1 MKKKFTKKLFL
12 LLPLMST
19 LIIATPFILTS
30 CSRISTEL
38 VDKTVWKENGEK
50 FAELSSSTTS
60 NNLKFDIKSIT
71 KKALETDAGLK
82 SLSDNLYGKL
92 TLNWLKETIKSP
104 EQKNIKKQYDEQVKN
119 IDKEY
124 SELYKSSKNS
134 YGSNFPLKFQQDV
147 LDLNGGSES
156 SWKEK
161 RLINYA
167 KTEFSSKLFAN
178 NYLSITKKTGDTTDV
193 IYYPNESQVLKAVTK
208 TEGYDFGFDPKGKG
222 ESKVVTE
229 LDKEFAKFQQ
239 FIFDKWVEKVNPFV
253 VNMSLWKYGTPIEGI
268 TSIYN
273 NKATGNDDSATK
285 NPGTYAFPYF
295 SDINHSQNNGSTITK
310 FKNFIND
317 AKLLN
322 ENFLDKDTEKSK
334 LGLRNI
340 DVKKYTDDGSTLIF
354 VKNGSIYNDLYIEFA
369 AASSYLF
376 GLTYNNSSV
385 TDISSNW
392 QKEIKTDTTSAN
404 GFDAITQNFVSV
416 DSTTG
421 KPYNTATSSNGIKI
435 KNALFKQII
444 SDKGPLKDINS
455 DVSSI
460 DIIKPD
466 TKNKLSDFL
475 FIRDEAGIH
484 AVAIEGQKFIMNG
497 SSNGS
502 SSSQVQKAANKKE
515 AAERASRIV
524 LYHYFL
530 KKINDWNESVSQTL
544 SIDILEEI
552 KKFFEENTNYLV
564 GEYMSS
570 TSGGNPSQ
578 KLFNFSS
585 EENSNANYKTIY
597 SNLGNYIFD
606 LSTIDKVKEYNE
618 KMLNQKTKYSN
629 NYGDSTL
636 KNGLASRWSYGTTSG
651 TNVFDVAKSIEM
663 STNPFQDNAS
673 GSYKK
678 YTDSINTFVES
689 LNLQPLKSNFEGFT
703 YSQYIYSN
711 NNLINNVLLS
721 YGSDGETMG
730 NNVKIEILNKILE
743 GYFDIKTLKF
753 SKNLENTSESS
764 NLTDL
769 NHAFVNSYITKTFD
783 ALTNK
788 WVDYK
793 EPTTTA
799 GNDKTLT
806 SNLDDYKI
814 ELFKKTLNSN
824 NSNAIQEKVNT
835 LITVATAKYLLDN
848 NSEKF
853 LNYLKSK
860 ISFGKDSYVAWLTSY
875 NSELTKQNTTQK
887 PYATNNPPK
896 SEEVL
901 KETNM
906 QKNFNN
912 TFETAYT
919 VSGNTSSPT
928 VDVSNNE
935 VGNAVFG
942 NTNDTKYYSFNDG
955 KLGYLGLINDATSIT
970 SETVKKILFEGK
982 STTINSGQDS
992 EQGLLFSYGSK
1003 QELLNTIDGYQYE
1016 SQIVTLADDLVK
1028 KVNKLDISSV
1038 KNVTDIN
1045 IKKANLKTIVSGSSI
1060 TDQMFNRKNTYVGK
1074 NDTSSNINAI
1084 QEEDKPNIKSAAY
1097 VYQINVDDLANWNK
1111 FKDVF
1116 KKTSTTHGQPFKQ
1129 TTYAYDVIYNLLF
1142 DAAKETYLQEEAITS
1157 LLSQENNK
1165 WKINVFDTRLN
1176 QQLGPKWALNW
1187 KN

>member
-12 LLPLMST
+12 LLPLMSS
-19 LIIATPFILTS
+19 LIIATPFVLTS
-30 CSRISTEL
+30 CSSISTEL
-38 VDKTVWKENGEK
+38 VDKTIWKENGEK
-50 FAELSSSTTS
+50 FAELSSSTTT
-60 NNLKFDIKSIT
+60 NNLTFDIKSIT
-71 KKALETDAGLK
+71 KKALESDVGLK
-82 SLSDNLYGKL
+82 ALSDNLYGKL
-92 TLNWLKETIKSP
+92 ALNWLEETIKDP
-104 EQKNIKKQYDEQVKN
+104 EQKNIKKQYDEQLKN

-134 YGSNFPLKFQQDV
+134 YGANFPLKYQQDV

-161 RLINYA
+161 RLTNYA

-178 NYLSITKKTGDTTDV
+178 NYLSITKKTVDTTDV

-208 TEGYDFGFDPKGKG
+208 TDGYDFGFNPKGKG
-222 ESKVVTE
+222 ESKVATK
-229 LDKEFAKFQQ
+229 LDEEFAKFQQ

-273 NKATGNDDSATK
+273 SKATGNDDSATK

-376 GLTYNNSSV
+376 GLTYNGSSV
-385 TDISSNW
+385 SDISNNW
-392 QKEIKTDTTSAN
+392 QKEIKVDTTAN

-416 DSTTG
+416 DSATG
-421 KPYNTATSSNGIKI
+421 SPYNNATNSNGIKI
-435 KNALFKQII
+435 KNALFKQIVN
-444 SDKGPLKDINS
+444 DKGPLKDITN
-455 DVSSI
+455 DVSSV
-460 DIIKPD
+460 DIIKPNAS
-466 TKNKLSDFL
+466 NKLSDFL

-484 AVAIEGQKFIMNG
+484 AVAIEGQKFITNG
-497 SSNGS
+497 SSNITS
-502 SSSQVQKAANKKE
+502 STQKAVNKKE

-564 GEYMSS
+564 AEYMSS

-585 EENSNANYKTIY
+585 EANSNDNYKTIY

-636 KNGLASRWSYGTTSG
+636 KNGLASRWSYGKASG

-663 STNPFQDNAS
+663 STNPFQDNAN

-678 YTDSINTFVES
+678 YIDSINTFVDS
-689 LNLQPLKSNFEGFT
+689 LNLQPLKSNFEGFK
-703 YSQYIYSN
+703 YSQYIYTN

-730 NNVKIEILNKILE
+730 NNIKIEILNKILD

-753 SKNLENTSESS
+753 SKNLENTTESS
-764 NLTDL
+764 LVTDL
-769 NHAFVNSYITKTFD
+769 NHAFVNSYVTKTFD

-793 EPTTTA
+793 DPTTNA
-799 GNDKTLT
+799 GSNKTLT

-824 NSNAIQEKVNT
+824 NSNAIEEKVNT

-848 NSEKF
+848 NGEKF

-875 NSELTKQNTTQK
+875 NSELTKQPASK
-887 PYATNNPPK
+887 PYATNTPPK

-912 TFETAYT
+912 TFESAYT
-919 VSGNTSSPT
+919 VSGNTTAPT

-955 KLGYLGLINDATSIT
+955 KLGYLGLINDSTSIT
-970 SETVKKILFEGK
+970 SEAVKKILFEAK
-982 STTINSGQDS
+982 STTINTSNDTN
-992 EQGLLFSYGSK
+992 QGLLFSYGSRN
-1003 QELLNTIDGYQYE
+1003 QLLSTIDGYEYQ
-1016 SQIVTLADDLVK
+1016 SQIDNLAEDLVK

-1038 KNVTDIN
+1038 KNVSEIAT
-1045 IKKANLKTIVSGSSI
+1045 KKTNLKALVNDTSLIQ
-1060 TDQMFNRKNTYVGK
+1060 DQMFTRKNTYVGK
-1074 NDTSSNINAI
+1074 NDTSNNIDAI
-1084 QEEDKPNIKSAAY
+1084 QEEDKPNIRSAAY
-1097 VYQINVDDLANWNK
+1097 VYQINVDDLTDWNK
-1111 FKDVF
+1111 FKEVF
-1116 KKTSTTHGQPFKQ
+1116 KKTSTTPGQPFKQ

-1157 LLSQENNK
+1157 LLSQNNNK
-1165 WKINVFDTRLN
+1165 WKVNVYDVRLN